1 MGRGRAWEK
10 RPGVLGT
17 PGWRLHNPAPSVV
30 CSAPMPYL
38 IGVHSSL
45 AEVSGSGAGLRG
57 RWNRPLHAR
66 IPSTARDPRTL
77 SGSTPF
83 HPPPNA
89 ESAGERPRRR
99 RDDERGLQCLRDALR
114 RHASAAPGCGQCR
127 PLAPSRGVRRPE
139 APQPPAHRG
148 CLVLQVSLLRLRLRK
163 VALAPGEGVSRL
175 FLKAQAL
182 LFGGY
187 RDALVCSPVSRGD
200 AEAEAS
206 WGLRMIPTPSV

>member
-1 MGRGRAWEK
+1 MMNVDSNVFE
-10 RPGVLGT
+10 
-17 PGWRLHNPAPSVV
+17 
-30 CSAPMPYL
+30 
-38 IGVHSSL
+38 
-45 AEVSGSGAGLRG
+45 
-57 RWNRPLHAR
+57 
-66 IPSTARDPRTL
+66 
-77 SGSTPF
+77 TPF
-83 HPPPNA
+83 DDTQALPPDVV
-89 ESAGERPRRR
+89 SV
-99 RDDERGLQCLRDALR
+99 
-114 RHASAAPGCGQCR
+114 
-127 PLAPSRGVRRPE
+127 APSRGVRRPE